1 MKKLAIFAS
10 GSGSNAQKILEFFE
24 NSSDVSVAL
33 ILSNRPEAG
42 VLDRAAK
49 FKVPTYVFDRQS
61 LMNAEVLKVLQ
72 QHDIEWIILAGF
84 LWLMP
89 SNILDEYPDRVIN
102 IHPALL
108 PQYGGAG
115 MYGSRVHEAIW
126 QNGEQE
132 TGITI
137 HYVNNNYDEG
147 QIIMQART
155 RLSSS
160 DTPLTIEK
168 KVHELEHAYLPFVIL
183 QTIRLKSQNS

>member
-10 GSGSNAQKILEFFE
+10 GSGSNAQKIMEFFE
-24 NSSDVSVAL
+24 NSPEVTVAL
-33 ILSNRPEAG
+33 VLSNKPDAG

-49 FKVPTYVFDRQS
+49 YKVPSHVFDRQS
-61 LMNAEVLKVLQ
+61 LMNTGVLKVLQ
-72 QHDIEWIILAGF
+72 QHEIDWIILAGF

-89 SNILDEYPDRVIN
+89 GNILDEFPDRVIN

-115 MYGSRVHEAIW
+115 MYGSRVHEAVW

-168 KVHELEHAYLPFVIL
+168 KVHELEHAYFPFVIL
-183 QTIRLKSQNS
+183 QTIRLESHHS